1 MLLRRLIF
9 PSGFRTFMQ
18 ETAMKLFIADD
29 NVEFRN
35 RLSAILGDIAGIDV
49 IGTAGNVKGAI
60 KAIRRVKPDTVILDF
75 RMPGGNGL
83 DVLAAVKQSNPAPT
97 VIMLTIGTRSEYQ
110 SICFAA
116 GADYFFE
123 KSSDL
128 QKMVSMLT
136 KLAARSTERQR
147 IHHSSQGQL

>member
-1 MLLRRLIF
+1 
-9 PSGFRTFMQ
+9 
-18 ETAMKLFIADD
+18 MKLFIADD
-29 NVEFRN
+29 NAVFRN
-35 RLSAILGDIAGIDV
+35 RLASILRSLNGIDV
-49 IGTAGNVKGAI
+49 AGVSGDVKGAI
-60 KAIRRVKPDTVILDF
+60 RSIRATKPDAVILDI

-83 DVLAAVKQSNPAPT
+83 DVLAAVKRLRPATT
-97 VIMLTIGTRSEYQ
+97 VIMLTCGTRSEYQ
-110 SICFAA
+110 ARCFAA

-147 IHHSSQGQL
+147 IHHSSQGQP